1 MMPRARNPAC
11 TNLAETERLFRS
23 IPRRPEPEGRRRP
36 TKFTSPCWTRAD
48 FAIEIEKASNRQF
61 HAKLFALAVAQDRQV
76 HEFAGLA
83 FSMACPKSMTSRVRC
98 PSTAMI
104 SSCDWPIPLCSRA
117 ITPSIAGG
125 KNSEPA
131 RIPTVRAV

>member
-48 FAIEIEKASNRQF
+48 FATEIGKASNRQF

-76 HEFAGLA
+76 HEFAGLGL
-83 FSMACPKSMTSRVRC
+83 FDGLSKVDDITCPLYVHR
-98 PSTAMI
+98 
-104 SSCDWPIPLCSRA
+104 
-117 ITPSIAGG
+117 
-125 KNSEPA
+125 E
-131 RIPTVRAV
+131 

>member
-76 HEFAGLA
+76 NDFTFLSVFDRLSKIGDIS
-83 FSMACPKSMTSRVRC
+83 FRTSF
-98 PSTAMI
+98 
-104 SSCDWPIPLCSRA
+104 D
-117 ITPSIAGG
+117 SIL
-125 KNSEPA
+125 
-131 RIPTVRAV
+131 